1 LAIISDSKWGG
12 IKMRKK
18 EYQNQ
23 RTVNVLKK
31 GISFG
36 TCLSMVISY
45 TAYKSIGWAIIH
57 GCLGWLYVA
66 YYFIKYAPSLF

>member
-1 LAIISDSKWGG
+1 
-12 IKMRKK
+12 MRAR

-23 RTVNVLKK
+23 RTVSVVKS

-36 TCLSMVISY
+36 SCFAMVISY

-57 GCLGWLYVA
+57 GCLSWLYVI
-66 YYFIKYAPSLF
+66 YYYIVYASSLF